1 MRARTEILLLIA
13 CCAFLLFYGLGA
25 FGLLGA
31 DEPRYAQVAREM
43 LDRGDLITPTLNGK
57 PWLEKPPLYYWQA
70 MLTYRVGRAF
80 LPATGVTEKCAR
92 LPGAI
97 DAALMIAFIYFFLG
111 RFRAGTELDAALIAA
126 GSAGIIGFAHAAS
139 TDMPLTATFTIALLA
154 WYAWSENQRK
164 TDLAIFYGA
173 IALGMLAKGPIAP
186 ALAVVIVILFAIVR
200 RDSKLLLRT
209 FWLPGIA
216 LFLAVALPWYIL
228 VQLRNPDFFRVFIL
242 EHNLARFSTN
252 VYHHPQPFWFYLP
265 VFLLAAMPWTLW
277 LILAIAE
284 RLRLIWREKREA
296 FSSPDDSWVLFL
308 LLWMIVPILFFSLS
322 QSKLPG
328 YILPGVPAAALL
340 IAEHLA
346 DRRERQPR
354 VPFRLAVL
362 HAILCG
368 GLIFA
373 ALSAARIAYTHRLTM
388 TPETLFTAAISLA
401 LTIGIA
407 ATLIMPSRPQ
417 MLRQVTILSII
428 LSVATVIRFA
438 APAIDAT
445 QSSRP
450 IAATIENF
458 SREPV
463 PVALYHVG
471 RTTQYGLDFYLDR
484 ATQTYENNEIPSQ
497 PHLLVAAANTGTEF
511 ATLIPGRKVSY
522 LTSLP
527 ARKLELYWIGVK

>member
-1 MRARTEILLLIA
+1 MRARTELLLLIA

-31 DEPRYAQVAREM
+31 DEPRYAQVSREM
-43 LDRGDLITPTLNGK
+43 LDRGDWITPTLNGK

-70 MLTYRVGRAF
+70 MLAYRVGRAF
-80 LPATGVTEKCAR
+80 LSAPGVTEKCAR

-97 DAALMIAFIYFFLG
+97 DAALMIVFLYYFSR
-111 RFRAGTELDAALIAA
+111 RFRPGMEIDVAIITA

-139 TDMPLTATFTIALLA
+139 TDMPLTAAFTIALLA
-154 WYAWSENQRK
+154 WYAWYENQRK
-164 TDLAIFYGA
+164 TNLAIFYFGL
-173 IALGMLAKGPIAP
+173 ALGTLAKGPVAP
-186 ALAVVIVILFAIVR
+186 ALAAIVIVLFAIVKG
-200 RDSKLLLRT
+200 DWKLVLRT
-209 FWLPGIA
+209 LWLPGIA
-216 LFLAVALPWYIL
+216 LFLVVALPWYVL

-252 VYHHPQPFWFYLP
+252 VYHHPQPLWFYLP
-265 VFLLAAMPWTLW
+265 VFLLATMPWTLW

-284 RLRLIWREKREA
+284 RVGLIWRERREA

-308 LLWMIVPILFFSLS
+308 LLWMIVPVLFFSAS

-328 YILPGVPAAALL
+328 YILPALPAAAFL

-346 DRRERQPR
+346 GRRERQLR
-354 VPFRLAVL
+354 ISFRLAAI

-373 ALSAARIAYTHRLTM
+373 ALSAARIAYVHHLTM
-388 TPETLFTAAISLA
+388 GPETLFTAAISGVLI
-401 LTIGIA
+401 IGIA
-407 ATLIMPSRPQ
+407 ATLVMPSAPQ
-417 MLRQVTILSII
+417 MLRQVTILAIT

-450 IAATIENF
+450 IAAAIEDL
-458 SREPV
+458 SHEPV
-463 PVALYHVG
+463 PVALYRVG
-471 RTTQYGLDFYLDR
+471 RTTQYGLDFYLQR
-484 ATQTYENNEIPSQ
+484 ATASYENDEIPAQS
-497 PHLLVAAANTGTEF
+497 HVLVAADESGTEF
-511 ATLIPGRKVSY
+511 STLIPGRKVSY
-522 LTSLP
+522 LRSFP
-527 ARKLELYWIGVK
+527 ARKLKIYWVGAQ